1 MADFCDWPYL
11 RAHLHRYKYMEEMT
25 MKFTTVLFALA
36 TILGTAA
43 CSTPSARG
51 PATAGMEI
59 TQMPGF
65 VNNAKV
71 FRIKDMEN
79 GVVCYGTVASED
91 SAQASAGHF
100 ACLTNK
106 PAGTPAP
113 MQTTP

>member
-1 MADFCDWPYL
+1 
-11 RAHLHRYKYMEEMT
+11 
-25 MKFTTVLFALA
+25 VL
-36 TILGTAA
+36 TSVA
-43 CSTPSARG
+43 CSTTSGRG

-79 GVVCYGTVASED
+79 NVVCYGDVASED

-100 ACLTNK
+100 QCLSTSHN
-106 PAGTPAP
+106 ATPAP
-113 MQTTP
+113 VQTTP